1 MKKVIVG
8 GTFDQQSGKASY
20 IVSKLAESLGED
32 WECVNGGNLEY
43 IRGFNPENINV
54 LIWMP
59 NISNEEIKNLN
70 NLKLLNP
77 KMILIQSKRVIE
89 KQYEVVDV
97 VNRIDKSKSELG
109 IMITKRDDKYRF
121 RLLNSLGT
129 IVIDTN
135 DIMQLGT
142 AIRTSLDHI
151 KQEEDK
157 KPII

>member
-1 MKKVIVG
+1 MKKMLVG
-8 GTFDQQSGKASY
+8 GTFDHDKGKESY
-20 IVSKLAESLGED
+20 IVSKLAESLGEE
-32 WECVNGGNLEY
+32 WECINGGNIEY
-43 IRGFNPENINV
+43 IRSFNPESLTA

-77 KMILIQSKRVIE
+77 KMTLIQSKRVIE
-89 KQYEVVDV
+89 KQYEIMEVVH
-97 VNRIDKSKSELG
+97 RIDKSKSELG

-121 RLLNSLGT
+121 RLLNTLGT

-142 AIRTSLDHI
+142 AIRTSLEHI
-151 KQEEDK
+151 KEEEDK
-157 KPII
+157 QPID